1 MSETEKRLRIYME
14 NRPALVDYAAP
25 IVGSRSTAED
35 AVQEAYFRF
44 VPPPGP
50 PADIGS
56 PASYLFRIVRNI
68 AIDMTRRVSS
78 EARRDAQ
85 LAQVTDGAARTPSPE
100 EETVHREALALVKA
114 ALDELPAETRRAF
127 EMKRLDGQTYEDIA
141 AQLGT
146 SKSSAHRLVQNAL
159 THIMRRLGKKGR

>member
-1 MSETEKRLRIYME
+1 ME
-14 NRPALVDYAAP
+14 NRPALVEYAAP

-50 PADIGS
+50 PADVGA

-78 EARRDAQ
+78 EMRRDVQFAHII
-85 LAQVTDGAARTPSPE
+85 DSAAAPPSPE
-100 EETVHREALALVKA
+100 EKALHREELTIVRA
-114 ALDELPAETRRAF
+114 ALDELPPHTRKAF
-127 EMKRLDGQTYEDIA
+127 EMKRLHGDTYERIA
-141 AQLGT
+141 AHLGM
-146 SKSSAHRLVQNAL
+146 SRSRAHRLAHTAL
-159 THIMRRLGKKGR
+159 THIMRRLNEKNR

>member
-1 MSETEKRLRIYME
+1 ME
-14 NRPALVDYAAP
+14 HRPALVDYAAP

-50 PADIGS
+50 PADIEA

-68 AIDMTRRVSS
+68 AIDMSRRVSS

-85 LAQVTDGAARTPSPE
+85 LAQTTDGAACVPSPE
-100 EETVHREALALVKA
+100 EETVHREALALVTA
-114 ALDELPAETRRAF
+114 ALDELSAETRKAF
-127 EMKRLDGQTYEDIA
+127 EMKRLDGETYEDIA
-141 AQLGT
+141 AHLGM

-159 THIMRRLGKKGR
+159 THVMCRLHEKSR

>member
-1 MSETEKRLRIYME
+1 ME
-14 NRPALVDYAAP
+14 HRPALVDYAAP
-25 IVGSRSTAED
+25 IVGSRLTAED

-50 PADIGS
+50 PANIGS

-78 EARRDAQ
+78 ETRRDAQ
-85 LAQVTDGAARTPSPE
+85 LAQTTDSAARVPSPE
-100 EETVHREALALVKA
+100 EETVHRETLTLVKT
-114 ALDELPAETRRAF
+114 ALDELSAETRKAF
-127 EMKRLDGQTYEDIA
+127 EMKRLEGETYADIA
-141 AQLGT
+141 AHLGI

-159 THIMRRLGKKGR
+159 THITRRKHEKNR

>member
-1 MSETEKRLRIYME
+1 ME

-25 IVGSRSTAED
+25 IVGLRASAED

-78 EARRDAQ
+78 EVRRDAQ
-85 LAQVTDGAARTPSPE
+85 FAHAADGAVVTVETSDPHYKTIAVPVRMATGPE
-100 EETVHREALALVKA
+100 TGVGGGGWPPADTA
-114 ALDELPAETRRAF
+114 LPA
-127 EMKRLDGQTYEDIA
+127 A
-141 AQLGT
+141 APLRPVG
-146 SKSSAHRLVQNAL
+146 A
-159 THIMRRLGKKGR
+159 

>member
-1 MSETEKRLRIYME
+1 ME

-50 PADIGS
+50 PADIDS

-78 EARRDAQ
+78 EARRDAR
-85 LAQVTDGAARTPSPE
+85 LAQVTDGAARSPSPE
-100 EETVHREALALVKA
+100 EETAHREALALVKA
-114 ALDELPAETRRAF
+114 ALDELPSETRKAF
-127 EMKRLDGQTYEDIA
+127 EMKRLDGQTYEAIA
-141 AQLGT
+141 ARLGT

-159 THIMRRLGKKGR
+159 THIMRRMGEKNR

>member
-1 MSETEKRLRIYME
+1 ME
-14 NRPALVDYAAP
+14 HRPALVDYAAP
-25 IVGSRSTAED
+25 IVGSRLTAED

-50 PADIGS
+50 PANIGS

-78 EARRDAQ
+78 EARRDTQ
-85 LAQVTDGAARTPSPE
+85 LAQATDSAARAPSPE
-100 EETVHREALALVKA
+100 EETVHREALTLVKT
-114 ALDELPAETRRAF
+114 ALDELSAETRKAF
-127 EMKRLDGQTYEDIA
+127 EMKRLDGETYADIA
-141 AQLGT
+141 AHLGI

-159 THIMRRLGKKGR
+159 THIMRRMHEKNR

>member
-1 MSETEKRLRIYME
+1 ME

-56 PASYLFRIVRNI
+56 PAAYLFRIVRNI

-78 EARRDAQ
+78 ETRRDAQ
-85 LAQVTDGAARTPSPE
+85 LAQTADNASRAPSPE
-100 EETVHREALALVKA
+100 EKVAHREALVLVKA
-114 ALDELPAETRRAF
+114 ALDELPAETRKAF
-127 EMKRLDGQTYEDIA
+127 EMKRLDGATYDDIA
-141 AQLGT
+141 AHLGM

-159 THIMRRLGKKGR
+159 SHVMRRMHEKNR

>member
-1 MSETEKRLRIYME
+1 ME
-14 NRPALVDYAAP
+14 HRPALVDYAAP

-50 PADIGS
+50 PAHIGS

-85 LAQVTDGAARTPSPE
+85 LAHAADGAARVPSPE
-100 EETVHREALALVKA
+100 EETVHREALALVKG
-114 ALDELPAETRRAF
+114 ALDELPAETRKAF
-127 EMKRLDGQTYEDIA
+127 EMKRLDGETYDDIA
-141 AQLGT
+141 ARLGM
-146 SKSSAHRLVQNAL
+146 SKSGAHRLVQNAL
-159 THIMRRLGKKGR
+159 THVMRRMHEKSR

>member
-1 MSETEKRLRIYME
+1 ME
-14 NRPALVDYAAP
+14 HRPALVDYAAP
-25 IVGSRSTAED
+25 IVGSRLTAED

-50 PADIGS
+50 PANIGS

-78 EARRDAQ
+78 EARRDTQ
-85 LAQVTDGAARTPSPE
+85 LAQTTDSAARAPSPE
-100 EETVHREALALVKA
+100 EATVHREALTLVKT
-114 ALDELPAETRRAF
+114 ALDELSAETRKAF
-127 EMKRLDGQTYEDIA
+127 EMKRLDGETYADIA
-141 AQLGT
+141 AHLGI

-159 THIMRRLGKKGR
+159 THIMRRMHEKNR

>member
-50 PADIGS
+50 PAHVGS

-78 EARRDAQ
+78 ETRRDAQ
-85 LAQVTDGAARTPSPE
+85 LAHATDGAACPPSPE
-100 EETVHREALALVKA
+100 EKTLHRETLALVKT
-114 ALDELPAETRRAF
+114 ALDELPAETRKAF
-127 EMKRLDGQTYEDIA
+127 EMKRLDGETYDDIA
-141 AQLGT
+141 AHLGM

-159 THIMRRLGKKGR
+159 SHVMRRMHEKNR

>member
-1 MSETEKRLRIYME
+1 ME

-50 PADIGS
+50 PEHVGS

-78 EARRDAQ
+78 ETRRNAQ
-85 LAQVTDGAARTPSPE
+85 LAHATDGAACPSSPE
-100 EETVHREALALVKA
+100 EETLHRETLALVKT
-114 ALDELPAETRRAF
+114 ALDELPAETRKAF
-127 EMKRLDGQTYEDIA
+127 EMKRLDGETYDDIA
-141 AQLGT
+141 AHLGM
-146 SKSSAHRLVQNAL
+146 SRSSAHRLVQNAL
-159 THIMRRLGKKGR
+159 SHVMRRMHEKNK

>member
-1 MSETEKRLRIYME
+1 ME

-50 PADIGS
+50 PADVGA

-78 EARRDAQ
+78 EIRRDVQFAQ
-85 LAQVTDGAARTPSPE
+85 LIDGGARPPSPE
-100 EETVHREALALVKA
+100 EKALHRQELTIVRA
-114 ALDELPAETRRAF
+114 ALDELPPQTRTAF
-127 EMKRLDGQTYEDIA
+127 EMKRLHGDTYGQIA
-141 AQLGT
+141 AHLGV
-146 SKSSAHRLVQNAL
+146 SKSGAHRLAHSAL
-159 THIMRRLGKKGR
+159 THIMRRLNEKNR

>member
-1 MSETEKRLRIYME
+1 ME

-50 PADIGS
+50 PANIGS

-85 LAQVTDGAARTPSPE
+85 LAQATDGAACAPSSE
-100 EETVHREALALVKA
+100 EKTVHREALALVKA
-114 ALDELPAETRRAF
+114 ALDDLPAETRKAF
-127 EMKRLDGQTYEDIA
+127 EMKRLDGETYADIA
-141 AQLGT
+141 AHLGL

-159 THIMRRLGKKGR
+159 THIMHRMHEKNR

>member
-1 MSETEKRLRIYME
+1 ME
-14 NRPALVDYAAP
+14 HRPALVDYAAP
-25 IVGSRSTAED
+25 IVGSRLTAED

-50 PADIGS
+50 PANIGS

-78 EARRDAQ
+78 EARRDTQ
-85 LAQVTDGAARTPSPE
+85 LVQATDSTARAPSPE
-100 EETVHREALALVKA
+100 EETVHREVLGLVKA
-114 ALDELPAETRRAF
+114 ALDELPMETRKAF
-127 EMKRLDGQTYEDIA
+127 EMKRLDGETYEDIA
-141 AQLGT
+141 AHLGM

-159 THIMRRLGKKGR
+159 THIMRRMHEKR

>member
-1 MSETEKRLRIYME
+1 ME

-50 PADIGS
+50 PTHMGS

-85 LAQVTDGAARTPSPE
+85 LAQTTDDVARAPSPE
-100 EETVHREALALVKA
+100 EKTVHRQTLALVKS
-114 ALDELPAETRRAF
+114 ALDELPAQTRKAF
-127 EMKRLDGQTYEDIA
+127 EMKRLDGETYEEIA
-141 AQLGT
+141 AHLGL
-146 SKSSAHRLVQNAL
+146 SKSGAHRLVQSAL
-159 THIMRRLGKKGR
+159 THIMRRMHEKNR

>member
-1 MSETEKRLRIYME
+1 ME

-85 LAQVTDGAARTPSPE
+85 LAQVTGGAASAPSPE
-100 EETVHREALALVKA
+100 EESVHRETLALVRT
-114 ALDELPAETRRAF
+114 ALDQLPAETRKAF
-127 EMKRLDGQTYEDIA
+127 EMKRLDGETYEDIA
-141 AQLGT
+141 AHLGI
-146 SKSSAHRLVQNAL
+146 SKSSAHRLVQSAL
-159 THIMRRLGKKGR
+159 THIMRLMHEKNR